1 MQWVPSPNHCIFMKI
16 NSNFLNRHSF
26 ALVGKLGFGKSFDKL
41 VFDVKSQ
48 TTRPGVYLW
57 LTPKN
62 SGYEV
67 QYVGKAGSGPKRRMQ
82 QHEQGINK
90 PDAKERRDRI
100 SECFGKK
107 SQSLEIWFRESKCI
121 PVGDFSDKA
130 VSHYSTEE
138 EALIAEFNPPL
149 NRAKSPNNNSIEG
162 IGGEVLDS
170 GGTQKDLWANE
181 HQTINRKALNQI
193 LKLLEGNAK
202 KEWKNLDFKIIGQ
215 YTFKDSPALAN
226 KCLLVFGK
234 LIKNNFS
241 AYHKYFLI
249 TLEGETKVGILNA
262 LLPTDSRN
270 ASAKKLTSF
279 SSFTP
284 KELVEL
290 LKKTSLNL
298 NYLKS

>member
-1 MQWVPSPNHCIFMKI
+1 MKI
-16 NSNFLNRHSF
+16 NSLFLNQHSF
-26 ALVGKLGFGKSFDKL
+26 ALVGKLGFGKSLDKL
-41 VFDVKSQ
+41 AFDVKSQ
-48 TTRPGVYLW
+48 TTKPGVYFW

-90 PDAKERRDRI
+90 PDAKERRVRI
-100 SECFGKK
+100 SDCFDKK
-107 SQSLEIWFRESKCI
+107 SQSLEIWFRESKCA
-121 PVGDFSDKA
+121 PVGDFSNKS
-130 VSHYSTEE
+130 VSYYSTEE

-162 IGGEVLDS
+162 IEGEVLDS
-170 GGTQKDLWANE
+170 GGAQQDLWANV
-181 HQTINRKALNQI
+181 HQTINRKALNQV
-193 LKLLEGNAK
+193 LKLLESSAK

-215 YTFKDSPALAN
+215 YTLKDSPAIAN

-234 LIKNNFS
+234 LIRNNFS
-241 AYHKYFLI
+241 ANHKYFLI

-262 LLPTDSRN
+262 LLPIASRN
-270 ASAKKLTSF
+270 VSPSKITSF
-279 SSFTP
+279 SCFTP